1 MLIRE
6 ASPADLP
13 AASQLWYERQCLL
26 QQSESLVQF
35 APDAQAAWQRAAS
48 DWLADDNATLFV
60 AELRGELAGFAAAGI
75 CAGEAGLRPAC
86 VGRLLAMA
94 VDLHQPQSALSSQ
107 LLERAVDWLR
117 LQGVAALEVDA
128 PFYYP
133 VEAAF
138 WRGLGARPRSQRYWL
153 SL

>member
-13 AASQLWYERQCLL
+13 AASQLWFERQCLL

-35 APDAQAAWQRAAS
+35 LPDALRAWQRTAS
-48 DWLADDNATLFV
+48 DWLADDKAAMF
-60 AELRGELAGFAAAGI
+60 AAALRDELAGFLAVGI
-75 CAGEAGLRPAC
+75 CAGEAGLGPAP

-94 VDLHQPQSALSSQ
+94 VDLHQPHAALSSQ
-107 LLERAVDWLR
+107 LLARAGMWLR
-117 LQGVAALEVDA
+117 AQGIDVLEIDA
-128 PFYYP
+128 PIAYP

-138 WRGLGARPRSQRYWL
+138 WRGQGARPRSQRYWL
-153 SL
+153 PL

>member
-26 QQSESLVQF
+26 QQSEPLIQF
-35 APDAQAAWQRAAS
+35 APDPQAKWQRAAS
-48 DWLADDNATLFV
+48 DWLADDKAALFV
-60 AELRGELAGFAAAGI
+60 AELRGELAGFVAVGI

-94 VDLHQPQSALSSQ
+94 IDLHQAQSALSSQ
-107 LLERAVDWLR
+107 LLERASAWLR
-117 LQGVAALEVDA
+117 SQGVASLEVDV

-138 WRGLGARPRSQRYWL
+138 WRGRGARQRSQRYWL
-153 SL
+153 TL

>member
-26 QQSESLVQF
+26 QQADARIQF
-35 APDAQAAWQRAAS
+35 LPDALSLWQRAAS
-48 DWLADDNATLFV
+48 DWLAGDQAALFV
-60 AELRGELAGFAAAGI
+60 AELRAELAGFVAVGI
-75 CAGEAGLRPAC
+75 SVGEVGLQPPL

-94 VDLHQPQSALSSQ
+94 VDLHQPHASLSSQ
-107 LLERAVDWLR
+107 LLARAGAWLR
-117 LQGVAALEVDA
+117 GQGIAALEIDA
-128 PFYYP
+128 PSAYP

-138 WRGLGARPRSQRYWL
+138 WRGLGARPRSQRFRL